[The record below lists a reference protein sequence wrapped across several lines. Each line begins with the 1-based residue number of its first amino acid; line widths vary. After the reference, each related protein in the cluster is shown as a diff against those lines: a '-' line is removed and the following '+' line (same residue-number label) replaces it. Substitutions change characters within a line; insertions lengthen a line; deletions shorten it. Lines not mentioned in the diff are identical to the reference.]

1 MDNQRTPTTF
11 VSTSNHLHVQVLAA
25 APGERCHRLLVAG
38 DLDTPTA
45 AALLMAGADTLSLA
59 PRADVAV
66 DIAEVRLLGSQGIR
80 CLLMFRQYVE
90 RHGSRMI
97 VVGPTPIVRQVL
109 EITGLLDLFEV
120 PAEAGSDGAGSDGA
134 GREIRRSS

>member
-1 MDNQRTPTTF
+1 MDDQRAPTTF
-11 VSTSNHLHVQVLAA
+11 VSASDHLHVQVVAA

-45 AALLMAGADTLSLA
+45 VSLLIAGADTLRLA
-59 PRADVAV
+59 PQADVAV

-90 RHGSRMI
+90 RHGGRML
-97 VVGPTPIVRQVL
+97 VVGPTQIVRQVL
-109 EITGLLDLFEV
+109 EITGLLDLLEV
-120 PAEAGSDGAGSDGA
+120 PAEAERDG
-134 GREIRRSS
+134 IRPGD